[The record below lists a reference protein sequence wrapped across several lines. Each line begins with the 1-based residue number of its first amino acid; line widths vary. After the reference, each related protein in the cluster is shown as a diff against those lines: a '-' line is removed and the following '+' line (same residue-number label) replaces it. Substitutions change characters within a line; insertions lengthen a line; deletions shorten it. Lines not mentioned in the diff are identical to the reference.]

1 MKVIPKFQRGG
12 GFESFFTTY
21 IPVQVQAP
29 SQTSQSGRSNGE
41 AKTKKEKGELTEK
54 DFFDM
59 LKSVDGLPNE
69 MSDIVGGLLST
80 FQMSNLTGVDPG
92 DLATAYLSNLY
103 KVKVATQNK
112 KTYDEAIQNANK
124 NGAMA
129 EPAISMNGNLII
141 QKQDGSIGE
150 ISLGQYLENEDQYR
164 NEILTVSNLANMR
177 AYSPELAYNP
187 KVFDIINNG
196 VGFES
201 FQALLKQAI
210 QQLGTSEASKNG
222 MFSIEGKALQGLA
235 LLNTLRED
243 DRVQAL
249 GSVTAEGLYDYKII
263 DKDQLAQINALT
275 SYITAVLPDRA
286 KTWAAL
292 KTKNADKDQA
302 TKDLVSTYLASG
314 RTTSHSFDLQY
325 KGSMEKAQGTSNSK
339 KSPEED
345 PKQGFWR
352 QVQLDRGG
360 DDFTYSLLVKNG
372 RMSVNGK
379 FYGTTPGMDSNKS
392 LGDYIHSSGI
402 GFIIKNNKNITFGD
416 TKISVNSFNDVMIN
430 SNSGAAVVTLPIKA
444 DGTVDLSV
452 AERWVSIQD
461 TLKEQ
466 GLKEGTPEYTQK
478 LKQLMIDNQLDG
490 LLGPDGLPKANRFG
504 HFVVLEGYTSEK
516 AKAAQNN
523 KEVSFKDIKSDFIVP
538 AGDDNEIYDMVE
550 KGLSN
555 KDRGEYKFNRN
566 WDWSLGYDNLY
577 KGNIYIPINTNPISA
592 YNADNND
599 IKESTAYL
607 YEKAQQQ
614 KSTGSDVL

>member
-12 GFESFFTTY
+12 SFGSFFTTY
-21 IPVQVQAP
+21 VPVQVQSS
-29 SQTSQSGRSNGE
+29 SQTSQSGKSSGE
-41 AKTKKEKGELTEK
+41 IKTKKEKGELTEK

-59 LKSVDGLPNE
+59 LKGIDGLPNE
-69 MSDIVGGLLST
+69 MSDIVSNLINT
-80 FQMSNLTGVDPG
+80 FQLTKLTGVDTG
-92 DLATAYLSNLY
+92 DLATTYLSNLY

-112 KTYDEAIQNANK
+112 KTYDEAVTNANK

-129 EPAISMNGNLII
+129 EPAISPRGNLFV
-141 QKQDGSIGE
+141 QDQNGSIKE
-150 ISLGQYLENEDQYR
+150 ISLNQYFDNENLYKDK
-164 NEILTVSNLANMR
+164 ILTISNLANMR

-187 KVFDIINNG
+187 EVINIINNG
-196 VGFES
+196 VGFEY
-201 FQALLKQAI
+201 FQSLLKQAV
-210 QQLGTSEASKNG
+210 QQLGTSEVSRKG
-222 MFSIEGKALQGLA
+222 MFSIEGKASQGLA

-263 DKDQLAQINALT
+263 DKDQLSQIKALT
-275 SYITAVLPDRA
+275 SYITALLPDNA
-286 KTWAAL
+286 KTWAAF
-292 KTKNADKDQA
+292 KTGKVNEDQA
-302 TKDLVSTYLASG
+302 TEDLIVKYLSSG
-314 RTTSHSFDLQY
+314 RSPSHTFDINYQ
-325 KGSMEKAQGTSNSK
+325 GSMDKVQGSSSSKGTS
-339 KSPEED
+339 EQD

-352 QVQLDRGG
+352 QVQLDQGG
-360 DDFTYSLLVKNG
+360 DDFTYTLLVKNG
-372 RMSVNGK
+372 RMSVDGK

-416 TKISVNSFNDVMIN
+416 AKISVNNFDDVMIN

-452 AERWVSIQD
+452 SERWVSILD
-461 TLKEQ
+461 TLKAQ
-466 GLKEGTPEYTQK
+466 GLREGTPEYSQK
-478 LKQLMIDNQLDG
+478 LRQLMTENQLDG
-490 LLGPDGLPKANRFG
+490 LLGSDGLPKANRFG
-504 HFVVLEGYTSEK
+504 HFLVLEGYTSEK
-516 AKAAQNN
+516 AKAIQDG
-523 KEVSFKDIKSDFIVP
+523 KQVSFKDVQSNFVLP
-538 AGDDNEIYDMVE
+538 AGNDGEIYDMIE
-550 KGLSN
+550 RGLSS

-566 WDWSLGYDNLY
+566 WDWSLGYDDLY
-577 KGNIYIPINTNPISA
+577 KGNIYIPINTNPVSA